1 MTLQEALK
9 RAFGYNSF
17 RPNQEEACRNLL
29 HGRDQ
34 LVILPTGG
42 GKSICYQLPAIL
54 QDGCAIV
61 VSPLIALMRDQIDSL
76 NRHHIPSATIN
87 SSLSDPVRRQV
98 LLLLLRGKLKL
109 LYLSPET
116 LMSPMGDYILSNAKI
131 SFFAIDEAHCISQ
144 WGHDFRPEYSQL
156 GFLKQKYP
164 SLPIIA
170 LTATADPATRKDI
183 INKLQLTDP
192 VEIVGDFDRPNI
204 HISVRRGVKKREKL
218 RQIADYIEEQGTLS
232 SGIIYC
238 TKRKDTEMLSEYLN
252 SQNIHALP
260 YHANMSPEDRLV
272 VHRAFLSGN
281 VQVVCAT
288 VAFGMGIDKPDVRW
302 VIHYS
307 MPMNIEQY
315 YQEIGRVGRDGQPA
329 EALMYYSFGDLKVL
343 ELLIKNTP
351 NEDLNKAKMDYM
363 KRFCEA
369 TVCRRKILLAYFG
382 QETAMACG
390 NCDLCLLP
398 PEATFD
404 GTIHAQKVMSTIV
417 RAQET
422 VTVEDVANILI
433 GSQQR
438 ELWSRGLNRLTTF
451 GIGRDETWV
460 AWREY
465 IYQMTQN
472 GLIAIDYSNG
482 CRLIMTKLGWE
493 VLRGEMSLT
502 LTKFTPYRKKA

>member
-9 RAFGYNSF
+9 RAFGYDSF

-29 HGRDQ
+29 QGRDQ

-42 GKSICYQLPAIL
+42 GKSICYQLPAL
-54 QDGCAIV
+54 LRDGCAIV
-61 VSPLIALMRDQIDSL
+61 VSPLIALMRDQIDAL

-87 SSLSDPVRRQV
+87 SSMPDAARHQV
-98 LLLLLRGKLKL
+98 LLLLLKGKLKL
-109 LYLSPET
+109 LYISPET
-116 LMSPMGDYILSNAKI
+116 LMSQTGEYILRSAKV

-156 GFLKQKYP
+156 GFLKQRYP
-164 SLPIIA
+164 DHPIIA

-183 INKLQLTDP
+183 VNKLQLADP
-192 VEIVGDFDRPNI
+192 LEIVGDFDRPNI
-204 HISVRRGVKKREKL
+204 HITVRRGVRKREKL
-218 RQIADYIEEQGTLS
+218 REIADFIDERGALS

-238 TKRKDTEMLSEYLN
+238 TKRKDTEMLSDYLN
-252 SQNIHALP
+252 GQNIHALP
-260 YHANMSPEDRLV
+260 YHASMSPESRLI
-272 VHRAFLSGN
+272 VHRAFLSGQ

-329 EALMYYSFGDLKVL
+329 EAVMYYSYGDLKIL
-343 ELLIKNTP
+343 ELLMKDSS
-351 NEDLNKAKMDYM
+351 NEDLNRAKMEYM

-369 TVCRRKILLAYFG
+369 TVCRRKILLGYFG
-382 QETAMACG
+382 QETAEVCN
-390 NCDLCLLP
+390 NCDICLLP

-404 GTIHAQKVMSTIV
+404 GTIYAQKVMSTIV

-433 GSQQR
+433 GSQRR
-438 ELWSRGLNRLTTF
+438 ELWDRGLSRLTTF
-451 GIGRDETWV
+451 GIGKDETWL

-465 IYQMTQN
+465 VYQMAQN
-472 GLIAIDYSNG
+472 GLIAIDYSKG
-482 CRLIMTKLGWE
+482 CRLTMTKLGWE
-493 VLRGEMSLT
+493 VLRGESTLM